1 MQYLMARVISV
12 FFLYPYYRY
21 NVFLWNIPVTSF
33 LKGWC
38 FYNTILIVTT
48 PFSQN
53 NYLKL
58 YFLPKAGFPP
68 GVLNVIPGY
77 DSNTGSKVIGFDTT
91 RINVTI
97 ALNVVCSHE
106 YNKYFDP
113 IYTVYI
119 SSERTLQNQK
129 NSFNI

>member
-1 MQYLMARVISV
+1 M
-12 FFLYPYYRY
+12 
-21 NVFLWNIPVTSF
+21 
-33 LKGWC
+33 
-38 FYNTILIVTT
+38 IVTT

-77 DSNTGSKVIGFDTT
+77 GQTAGAAISEHPDIDKVAFAGSTEVIHIFYM
-91 RINVTI
+91 
-97 ALNVVCSHE
+97 LKLFFWFCSVLSE
-106 YNKYFDP
+106 E

-119 SSERTLQNQK
+119 GSKYFLYSWLHTTFNAIVTLILVVSKPITLLPVFELSGIEQNK
-129 NSFNI
+129 